1 MQNLK
6 RLKGRLT
13 IYVQYCK
20 PRITDDTLKETL
32 QVNGGGEREKK
43 KDKQTCK
50 WGIMWL
56 NTGRNVN
63 IR

>member
-32 QVNGGGEREKK
+32 QVNGEKK
-43 KDKQTCK
+43 KH
-50 WGIMWL
+50 
-56 NTGRNVN
+56 VN
-63 IR
+63 EALCD

>member
-20 PRITDDTLKETL
+20 PQITDDTLKETL
-32 QVNGGGEREKK
+32 QVNGGEKK
-43 KDKQTCK
+43 NKKK
-50 WGIMWL
+50 NM
-56 NTGRNVN
+56 
-63 IR
+63 

>member
-32 QVNGGGEREKK
+32 QVNGGGGERKEKR
-43 KDKQTCK
+43 QTN
-50 WGIMWL
+50 M
-56 NTGRNVN
+56 
-63 IR
+63 